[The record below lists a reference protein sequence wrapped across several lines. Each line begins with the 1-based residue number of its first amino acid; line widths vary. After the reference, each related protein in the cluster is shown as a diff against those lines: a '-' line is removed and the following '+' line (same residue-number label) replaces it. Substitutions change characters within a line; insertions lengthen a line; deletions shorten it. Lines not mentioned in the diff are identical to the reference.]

1 MQDRLESQ
9 QEKPLMF
16 CPKCGVK
23 SEEGARF
30 CTGCGAPL
38 AAGSTD
44 TGKQQ
49 FQQYPSTDSQSPFQ
63 QPQSKKK
70 KGCLIAAGVAAFLL
84 LLLII
89 LAVMNGGEISFTTA
103 HFSEVY
109 MASKINPETSEPVI
123 KTDVFPKQS
132 TTKIYAVA
140 LVKNVPGDTKLSAV
154 WTHIPTGSSLRSEND
169 ITTDKDMWI
178 NFSLSN
184 PRGFVAGEYKVDM
197 MINGKVEK
205 TLHFKVE

>member
-1 MQDRLESQ
+1 
-9 QEKPLMF
+9 MF

-38 AAGSTD
+38 AVGPVDA
-44 TGKQQ
+44 GKQ
-49 FQQYPSTDSQSPFQ
+49 PFQ
-63 QPQSKKK
+63 QNPSHESPPPYQEPPSKKK
-70 KGCLIAAGVAAFLL
+70 KGCLIAAGVVALLFLV
-84 LLLII
+84 LII
-89 LAVMNGGEISFTTA
+89 LAIMNGGEVSFSTA
-103 HFSEVY
+103 HFSETH

-178 NFSLSN
+178 NFNLTN